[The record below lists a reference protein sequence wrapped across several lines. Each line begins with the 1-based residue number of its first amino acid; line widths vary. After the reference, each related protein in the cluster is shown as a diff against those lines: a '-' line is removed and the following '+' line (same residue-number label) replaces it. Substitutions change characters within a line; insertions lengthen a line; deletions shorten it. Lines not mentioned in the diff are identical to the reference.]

1 MVNPGEYSERR
12 FRRRRRAIKGAVL
25 IFVCVV
31 SPSPGWATACSQ
43 EINRTELSLEKA
55 RIENAFVP
63 DMPESTYAKMHR
75 QPTEETVANA
85 RAEAMQTAEQALII
99 ARKQDA
105 EGEEDECLTTMKIFT
120 SPFAVR

>member
-1 MVNPGEYSERR
+1 MVSPGEYSQRR
-12 FRRRRRAIKGAVL
+12 FRPHRRAIKGAVL

-31 SPSPGWATACSQ
+31 SASPGWATACSQ
-43 EINRTELSLEKA
+43 EIDRTELSLAKA
-55 RIENAFVP
+55 RIEDAFVP

-85 RAEAMQTAEQALII
+85 RAEAMRTAEQTLVA
-99 ARKQDA
+99 ARNQDA
-105 EGEEDECLTTMKIFT
+105 EGKEDECLTTMKVLA